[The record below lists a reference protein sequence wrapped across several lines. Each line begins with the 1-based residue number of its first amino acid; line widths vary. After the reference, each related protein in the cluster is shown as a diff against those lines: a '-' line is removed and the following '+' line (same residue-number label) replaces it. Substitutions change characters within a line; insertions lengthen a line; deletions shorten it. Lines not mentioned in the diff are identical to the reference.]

1 MGPSE
6 DSVHRIHE
14 DNEVENDTLSTDC
27 SVNCVLTLDPK
38 YSDIISD
45 NFFESSSLENAKE
58 VSIIDTELEELPAC
72 FTVHLVNV
80 TALKLK
86 RNKFKK
92 FPQNLGKLVRVEN
105 LDVSHNCI
113 EKLPH
118 DLDVVPSL
126 KCLNVASN
134 SIKFIP
140 SSVCR
145 LQYLQSLN
153 ISMNGLKSLPDNI
166 GLLKSLIYLNV
177 SGNCLETLP
186 ESLCK
191 LVKLDDLNVS
201 RNRLKTIPDSLSQI
215 MSLRS
220 LNVSGNNITELPTC
234 ITTGL
239 PQLSYLDVSHN
250 ELIVLDRPPRCAHSL
265 ISFNCSHNN
274 LQETPRWVFEDSCRK
289 LQSVDL
295 SFNYEMR
302 GMASQPV
309 SALHGSCPIAC
320 LNLSN
325 CCLKLNTV
333 SMLFGLGSLDALHM
347 GNQRDASKRHVLYN
361 MFLVLPINVL
371 STCSSLRELHLPDV
385 GLTDLPNTIE
395 QLATHLEVLD
405 VSYNELHWLPET
417 FCQLKHLTRCRLS
430 HNRLALLP
438 SEIGQ
443 LTQLIHLEINSNMLE
458 SLPDSMELLA
468 SLMLLD
474 LYDNQLECFPNL
486 LMKLPALEALDV
498 DNNCFSAQSSFEKV
512 TGEASAKYEQMK
524 TRLRNKIHSVERI
537 DVCKPPPDLFDHCEY
552 ESSCSELN
560 TSIELD
566 DDACESTDRNSFSAK
581 DTPTNGPSFPCA
593 DLNSDCLKYEE
604 EEEWDSIDD
613 PDGYFDPHAI
623 TPSVPPPPQPVLH
636 MKEVFSNQL
645 DNFCPKDLHPP
656 TIGKRRPLHGVTAE
670 TGQFDDAD

>member
-14 DNEVENDTLSTDC
+14 DKEVENDVISTDC

-38 YSDIISD
+38 YTDIISD

-58 VSIIDTELEELPAC
+58 VSIIDTELEELPPC

-92 FPQNLGKLVRVEN
+92 FPQNLSKLLRVEN
-105 LDVSHNCI
+105 LDISHNCI

-118 DLDVVPSL
+118 DLDIIPSL

-140 SSVCR
+140 ASVCR
-145 LQYLQSLN
+145 MQYLQSLN
-153 ISMNGLKSLPDNI
+153 ISMNGLKTLPDNI
-166 GLLKSLIYLNV
+166 GQLKSLVSLNV
-177 SGNCLETLP
+177 SGNCLENLP
-186 ESLCK
+186 ESLSK
-191 LVKLDDLNVS
+191 LVKLDELNVS
-201 RNRLKTIPDSLSQI
+201 RNRLKTIPDGLSQI
-215 MSLRS
+215 ISLRS
-220 LNVSGNNITELPTC
+220 FNVSGNKLTELPMC

-250 ELIVLDRPPRCAHSL
+250 ELTLLDRLPRCAHSL

-274 LQETPRWVFEDSCRK
+274 LQETPRWLFEDSCRK

-295 SFNYEMR
+295 SFNYNMK
-302 GMASQPV
+302 GMGSQPV

-333 SMLFGLGSLDALHM
+333 SMLFGLGSLDTLHM
-347 GNQRDASKRHVLYN
+347 GNQRDASKSHIMYN

-385 GLTDLPNTIE
+385 GLTDLPSTIE

-405 VSYNELHWLPET
+405 VSCNELHWLPEN
-417 FCQLKHLTRCRLS
+417 FCHLKHLTHCRLS
-430 HNRLALLP
+430 HNHLALLP
-438 SEIGQ
+438 PEIGR
-443 LTQLIHLEINSNMLE
+443 LTQLTHLEINSNMLE
-458 SLPDSMELLA
+458 SLPDSMDQLT
-468 SLMLLD
+468 SLILLD
-474 LYDNQLECFPNL
+474 LYDNQLECFPHL

-498 DNNCFSAQSSFEKV
+498 DNNCFSANSSFEKV
-512 TGEASAKYEQMK
+512 TGEVSAKYEQMK
-524 TRLRNKIHSVERI
+524 TRLRNKIHSIERADI
-537 DVCKPPPDLFDHCEY
+537 CKPAPDLFDHYED

-560 TSIELD
+560 TSIEQD
-566 DDACESTDRNSFSAK
+566 DESTDRNDISAK
-581 DTPTNGPSFPCA
+581 DSAGNSSSFPCA
-593 DLNSDCLKYEE
+593 DLNSDGLKYEE

-613 PDGYFDPHAI
+613 PDGYFDPHVI
-623 TPSVPPPPQPVLH
+623 TASIPPPPEPVLH

-645 DNFCPKDLHPP
+645 DDFCPRDLHPP
-656 TIGKRRPLHGVTAE
+656 IIGKRRPVQGVTAE
-670 TGQFDDAD
+670 IGQFDDAD